1 MISCIDTVWPEN
13 RVKTQRGEI
22 EVSLENGN
30 NNKEINENNEVERQR
45 EIQEQESV
53 KNAET
58 KRRGESLDKQQGFSP
73 KEKTEVKPEK
83 TEEKATEV
91 KPENPEENKKEDVPE
106 SKGHNMSELKENAD
120 IVKASEIDMT
130 YARDMESEKFW
141 DQELH
146 NKETFMKLA
155 EHIPEVQEQLDSGKS
170 LDEIREDPKLS
181 DTVTAYFDP
190 KNMIKVEEQQDGS
203 YAFQDDGRHRIAAA
217 QEFGYEIPVDVVN
230 KGEFRKEE
238 SELKEENEEKD
249 SPKTLQE
256 IMDNKEA
263 PKSMESLTENFDNLT
278 EGFDNALYD
287 GMDKKSRT
295 ESMEKMYGE
304 NAEAIHDIYGKKR
317 EVDQRK
323 EEIMNEIRDMH
334 MKDEDVTIENNPKL
348 KELSDE
354 YYKCEDESHKLD
366 YMQTKLEDNNKQIA
380 EATDLEYVAT
390 SDEFMP
396 TGGPRETAD
405 YFEKYLDSSLEKL
418 DNQESSAVDAYA
430 FAQIK
435 DRLGD
440 SINKLEGARMSDGPA
455 VPDQKVEELRGKLE
469 TLGSRYAEEYKECK
483 FNPDG
488 TYEKSEKK
496 QTAEKEL
503 FAGEIKNDH
512 SEHSFAV
519 KKGSREVTLD
529 ENRTIFSDRVNRSV
543 KTERNDGIKVE
554 GRSAHIDAQGYM
566 SENKF
571 TAGMLNSEVK
581 KEYNSE
587 KNSVSSKRETNLA
600 KVETEQNMET
610 KEGKER
616 TQKTFTFMHNSAEG
630 KISANPESGLKAK
643 GEYASSIAEVKYEHT
658 YFSRGKEGELE
669 EDRKTEAS
677 ASVGNIHLK
686 ADAELSK
693 DERKI
698 HTEASR
704 NIAEAKAAYTQRYQ
718 DQELKT
724 EVSGTVGEQKVEGTA
739 DLKNMNIKAEI
750 KESVISGK
758 AGMELNTAG
767 SERSKDHVQLG
778 SKEVNIGGHKTVFG
792 SDGLQELSSRL
803 KEINEDRKKISKIG
817 SLIRKKPEE

>member
-1 MISCIDTVWPEN
+1 M
-13 RVKTQRGEI
+13 
-22 EVSLENGN
+22 SLENGN

-58 KRRGESLDKQQGFSP
+58 KRRGESLDKQQEFSP
-73 KEKTEVKPEK
+73 KEK
-83 TEEKATEV
+83 TEV

-120 IVKASEIDMT
+120 IVKASDIDMT
-130 YARDMESEKFW
+130 YARDMDKEKFW
-141 DQELH
+141 EHHGND
-146 NKETFMKLA
+146 KEVYMKLA
-155 EHIPEVQEQLDSGKS
+155 ENIPEVQEQLDSGKS
-170 LDEIREDPKLS
+170 LEEIREDPKLS

-190 KNMIKVEEQQDGS
+190 KNMVKVEEQPDGS
-203 YAFQDDGRHRIAAA
+203 YAFQDDGRHRVAAA
-217 QEFGYEIPVDVVN
+217 QELGYEIPVDVVN
-230 KGEFRKEE
+230 KGEFSKEE
-238 SELKEENEEKD
+238 SDLKEETAEKD
-249 SPKTLQE
+249 SPKSLQE
-256 IMDNKEA
+256 IMDNKEE
-263 PKSMESLTENFDNLT
+263 PKSMESLTEKFDNLT
-278 EGFDNALYD
+278 EGFDNTLYD

-295 ESMEKMYGE
+295 ESMEKMYGA
-304 NAEAIHDIYGKKR
+304 NAEAIHDIYGKKT

-323 EEIMNEIRDMH
+323 EEIMEEIRDMH
-334 MKDEDVTIENNPKL
+334 MKDEDVTPENNPKL
-348 KELSDE
+348 KELSEE
-354 YYKCEDESHKLD
+354 YDKCESESHKLD
-366 YMQTKLEDNNKQIA
+366 YMQAKLEDNNKRIS
-380 EATDLEYVAT
+380 EETGIEYVAT

-396 TGGPRETAD
+396 TGGPRETAA

-418 DNQESSAVDAYA
+418 DNKESSAVDAYA
-430 FAQIK
+430 FAQMK
-435 DRLGD
+435 DRLSD
-440 SINKLEGARMSDGPA
+440 SINKLEGAWTPDGPA

-469 TLGSRYAEEYKECK
+469 TLESRYVEEYKDCK

-643 GEYASSIAEVKYEHT
+643 GEYASSIAEAKYEHT

-724 EVSGTVGEQKVEGTA
+724 VVSGTVGEQKVEGTA

-778 SKEVNIGGHKTVFG
+778 SKEVNIGGHKTVLG
-792 SDGLQELSSRL
+792 PDGLQELSSRL

>member
-1 MISCIDTVWPEN
+1 M
-13 RVKTQRGEI
+13 
-22 EVSLENGN
+22 
-30 NNKEINENNEVERQR
+30 
-45 EIQEQESV
+45 
-53 KNAET
+53 
-58 KRRGESLDKQQGFSP
+58 
-73 KEKTEVKPEK
+73 
-83 TEEKATEV
+83 EKAWT
-91 KPENPEENKKEDVPE
+91 
-106 SKGHNMSELKENAD
+106 
-120 IVKASEIDMT
+120 
-130 YARDMESEKFW
+130 
-141 DQELH
+141 
-146 NKETFMKLA
+146 
-155 EHIPEVQEQLDSGKS
+155 KS
-170 LDEIREDPKLS
+170 REDPKLS

-217 QEFGYEIPVDVVN
+217 QELGYEIPVDVVN

-440 SINKLEGARMSDGPA
+440 SINKLEGGTDVGWT
-455 VPDQKVEELRGKLE
+455 GC
-469 TLGSRYAEEYKECK
+469 SR
-483 FNPDG
+483 
-488 TYEKSEKK
+488 SE
-496 QTAEKEL
+496 
-503 FAGEIKNDH
+503 
-512 SEHSFAV
+512 S
-519 KKGSREVTLD
+519 
-529 ENRTIFSDRVNRSV
+529 
-543 KTERNDGIKVE
+543 
-554 GRSAHIDAQGYM
+554 
-566 SENKF
+566 
-571 TAGMLNSEVK
+571 
-581 KEYNSE
+581 
-587 KNSVSSKRETNLA
+587 
-600 KVETEQNMET
+600 
-610 KEGKER
+610 
-616 TQKTFTFMHNSAEG
+616 
-630 KISANPESGLKAK
+630 
-643 GEYASSIAEVKYEHT
+643 
-658 YFSRGKEGELE
+658 
-669 EDRKTEAS
+669 
-677 ASVGNIHLK
+677 
-686 ADAELSK
+686 
-693 DERKI
+693 
-698 HTEASR
+698 
-704 NIAEAKAAYTQRYQ
+704 
-718 DQELKT
+718 
-724 EVSGTVGEQKVEGTA
+724 
-739 DLKNMNIKAEI
+739 
-750 KESVISGK
+750 
-758 AGMELNTAG
+758 
-767 SERSKDHVQLG
+767 
-778 SKEVNIGGHKTVFG
+778 
-792 SDGLQELSSRL
+792 
-803 KEINEDRKKISKIG
+803 
-817 SLIRKKPEE
+817 